1 MALSRASCWLDVPS
15 ITVQVY
21 QPPIRMKAA
30 VLTHQT
36 LTIIAGTLLHAKH
49 HHWSQPMH
57 RHLLAASIM
66 LASIC
71 ASLAAPALAADAPK
85 RTLTLTGQAEVTAAP
100 DMAVISAG
108 TVSEAKTARAA
119 LTANNEAMAKVI
131 ATIEAA
137 GVENK
142 DIQTANFS
150 VQPKY
155 VYPKASS
162 SGEQQ
167 PPRIVGYTVSNSL
180 SVIVRDLAKAGGHHG
195 RGRIIRRQPDA
206 GVELHHCRARNP
218 CAMKRAR
225 RPWPP
230 LLPRANL
237 YAQAAGV
244 KLGPILSIS
253 EAGGPPPTTTGCAHG
268 RARPPFAEASVPV
281 AQGEQSISATVN
293 IVWGLE

>member
-1 MALSRASCWLDVPS
+1 
-15 ITVQVY
+15 
-21 QPPIRMKAA
+21 
-30 VLTHQT
+30 
-36 LTIIAGTLLHAKH
+36 
-49 HHWSQPMH
+49 MH
-57 RHLLAASIM
+57 RHLLAASVM
-66 LASIC
+66 LASIML
-71 ASLAAPALAADAPK
+71 ASLAAPALAADAPR
-85 RTLTLTGQAEVTAAP
+85 RTLTLTGQAEVSAAP

-137 GVENK
+137 SVENK
-142 DIQTANFS
+142 DIQTSNFS

-167 PPRIVGYTVSNSL
+167 PPRISGYTVSNSV
-180 SVIVRDLAKAGGHHG
+180 SVIVRDLAKLGA
-195 RGRIIRRQPDA
+195 IMDA
-206 GVELHHCRARNP
+206 VVSSGVNQMQGLSFTIAKPEPLRDEARKQAVAAALARAS
-218 CAMKRAR
+218 
-225 RPWPP
+225 
-230 LLPRANL
+230 L

-253 EAGGPPPTTTGCAHG
+253 EAGGP
-268 RARPPFAEASVPV
+268 RPPQPVARMAARAAVAEASVPV

-293 IVWGLE
+293 IVWELE